1 MNKNEKIAPIKGF
14 RDFTGEEAKKREF
27 IRKLI
32 VETFEKYGFDP
43 AETPIIEDKSF
54 VKGDNQGDDAI
65 SEIYSLSD
73 KGKRDL
79 ALRYEFTFQLKRLMK
94 DKSLPYRRYS
104 IGTVF
109 RDEPVSSAR
118 LRQITQ
124 CDIDVVGSTLRD
136 GAETLKIAEEVL
148 TKLDINF
155 EIRIN
160 SRKLLNEILLE
171 QGVQKKYLEQVIR
184 EIDKRDK
191 LPKKELST
199 RLEKYGAENILE
211 LFDNSEEFF
220 KKYSS
225 FEEIKMFQKYAE
237 EYGVKTTFSP
247 YLARGLSYY
256 NGIVFEILTK
266 EIKEAICGGG
276 SYMFNEV
283 QCTGLALGLDR
294 LSMLTNLKPERKTIM
309 IIPFDNEREA
319 IITANFLRNNNKPCF
334 IYDGKISKAMK
345 YADSQ
350 HIPYVL
356 FLGDNEIREG
366 KYKLKEM
373 DSGKEKT
380 LELEE
385 LISFTAT
392 K

>member
-191 LPKKELST
+191 LPKK
-199 RLEKYGAENILE
+199 N
-211 LFDNSEEFF
+211 
-220 KKYSS
+220 
-225 FEEIKMFQKYAE
+225 
-237 EYGVKTTFSP
+237 
-247 YLARGLSYY
+247 
-256 NGIVFEILTK
+256 
-266 EIKEAICGGG
+266 
-276 SYMFNEV
+276 
-283 QCTGLALGLDR
+283 
-294 LSMLTNLKPERKTIM
+294 
-309 IIPFDNEREA
+309 
-319 IITANFLRNNNKPCF
+319 
-334 IYDGKISKAMK
+334 
-345 YADSQ
+345 
-350 HIPYVL
+350 
-356 FLGDNEIREG
+356 
-366 KYKLKEM
+366 
-373 DSGKEKT
+373 
-380 LELEE
+380 
-385 LISFTAT
+385 
-392 K
+392 